1 MSRGKGAM
9 AALKLDAAQEQAA
22 AQVLKRFLEERFD
35 LELGSFEVLEVL
47 ELIGREVAP
56 HYYNKAV
63 ADVQAML
70 ADRFASVESD
80 VWALEKG

>member
-70 ADRFASVESD
+70 ADRFSSVESD
-80 VWALEKG
+80 VWALEKS